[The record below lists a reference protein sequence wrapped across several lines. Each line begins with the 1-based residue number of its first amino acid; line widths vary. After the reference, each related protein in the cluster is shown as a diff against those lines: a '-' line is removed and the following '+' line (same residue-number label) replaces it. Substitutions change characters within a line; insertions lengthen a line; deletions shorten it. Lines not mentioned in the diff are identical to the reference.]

1 MHLLTTS
8 SSYEQALDGYLHALV
23 RSRPWIKK
31 REEAAL
37 LALGEWLYQHGL
49 SALSDVTLATVERY
63 ARAQA
68 LSDAAWAELITAL
81 HHLFTW
87 AIYDGVTQTNP
98 FAAHPLVAHQP

>member
-1 MHLLTTS
+1 MQLSPPS
-8 SSYEQALDGYLHALV
+8 SSYEQAVDGYLHALV

-31 REEAAL
+31 RQEAAL

-49 SALSDVTLATVERY
+49 SALSDVTPATVERY
-63 ARAQA
+63 ARIQA
-68 LSDAAWAELITAL
+68 LADADWAELITAL

-87 AIYDGVTQTNP
+87 AIYDGVAQTNP